1 MTEEDISQEFR
12 LKNIEKTRNYFIKE
26 INQNELMSKKNK
38 KVCTTLNYIE
48 RFLNLV
54 FAVTGCI
61 SISAFASLVNIPMGI
76 MGSTI
81 GLNTCATI
89 ARIKKYQSII
99 KKKKNKHDEIVLLAK
114 ITVNCREGLVSKSL
128 INSYIGTD
136 NFLLVDGVLRK
147 YDYIKEEIK
156 LIKTFDILIKN
167 VILLFEV

>member
-1 MTEEDISQEFR
+1 
-12 LKNIEKTRNYFIKE
+12 
-26 INQNELMSKKNK
+26 
-38 KVCTTLNYIE
+38 
-48 RFLNLV
+48 
-54 FAVTGCI
+54 
-61 SISAFASLVNIPMGI
+61 MGI